1 MKKLILIF
9 ILLISFSAF
18 AQENERMKERIKAQ
32 KIAFIT
38 EKLELT
44 SKEAQGFWPIYNE
57 FEAKTDKV
65 KNEDLRAIR
74 TKMRKDP
81 GMSEAEASELIV
93 KLIKAEEDLH
103 AAKIKLVND
112 LKTVISSVKILKL
125 KAAEEQFN
133 KKLLERLRD
142 MRERR
147 ANKN

>member
-1 MKKLILIF
+1 MKKLIPIF

-18 AQENERMKERIKAQ
+18 AQENGRMKERIKAQ

-57 FEAKTDKV
+57 FEAKTDKI

-81 GMSEAEASELIV
+81 GMSETEASELIV